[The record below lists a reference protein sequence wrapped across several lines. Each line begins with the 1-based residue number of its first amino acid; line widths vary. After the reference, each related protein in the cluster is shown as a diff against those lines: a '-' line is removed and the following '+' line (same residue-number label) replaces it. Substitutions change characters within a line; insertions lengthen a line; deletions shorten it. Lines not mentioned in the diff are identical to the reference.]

1 MSGTL
6 EMLKETWYTGDT
18 PTQSIVEW
26 VDELGKRLMAIW
38 EVAEEREKVAK
49 EKYYDRNA
57 KRDFDEGSL
66 FLVRTPDL
74 QGKLKGPMKFR
85 RK

>member
-1 MSGTL
+1 M
-6 EMLKETWYTGDT
+6 
-18 PTQSIVEW
+18 V
-26 VDELGKRLMAIW
+26 IW

-66 FLVRTPDL
+66 VLVRTLDL
-74 QGKLKGPMKFR
+74 QGRLKGPMKFR